1 MTGMSEQIDSV
12 ALQKV
17 IDGLPLPQ
25 SASIDDITNIIDF
38 YMSPQSSGITGQF
51 IALGGLHK

>member
-1 MTGMSEQIDSV
+1 MSKKINADV
-12 ALQKV
+12 LQKV
-17 IDGLPLPQ
+17 IKELPLPR
-25 SASIDDITNIIDF
+25 SATIEDITNVVDF